1 MLCASLDGRRVW
13 GRMDKCIC
21 MAKPL
26 YYSPKS
32 TTTLLIVFIPEYNI
46 KSLKFEKQEKKIQQ
60 VKKKIPFL

>member
-1 MLCASLDGRRVW
+1 
-13 GRMDKCIC
+13 MDKCIC